1 MSLPSSGPSVREE
14 NEFSSRD
21 LQCGESMADQGA
33 LGGWGDR
40 SPVCLEP
47 AIRPS
52 GETTRLLQG
61 SLRVASMP
69 RGRGRAHEASDRGGT
84 SRTH

>member
-1 MSLPSSGPSVREE
+1 MSLPSSGPSVPE
-14 NEFSSRD
+14 NKFSSCG
-21 LQCGESMADQGA
+21 LQCGEGIADQGA
-33 LGGWGDR
+33 PGGWGDR

-52 GETTRLLQG
+52 GETTRLLEG
-61 SLRVASMP
+61 PLRVASMP
-69 RGRGRAHEASDRGGT
+69 RGRGRSHEASDRGGT